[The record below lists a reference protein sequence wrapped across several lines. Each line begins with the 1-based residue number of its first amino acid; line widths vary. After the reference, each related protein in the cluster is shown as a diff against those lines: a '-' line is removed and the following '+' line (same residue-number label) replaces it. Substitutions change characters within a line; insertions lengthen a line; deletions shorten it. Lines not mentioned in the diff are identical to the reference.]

1 MNKFDK
7 MKVLIFKRAN
17 VFAVQHSS
25 YCFYPIINLANASKS
40 KKLIDLSIF
49 PCENENKS
57 LYYSSIHKI
66 SQCDHRYTAFDLY

>member
-25 YCFYPIINLANASKS
+25 YCFYSIINLANASKS
-40 KKLIDLSIF
+40 KK
-49 PCENENKS
+49 
-57 LYYSSIHKI
+57 
-66 SQCDHRYTAFDLY
+66 